1 MARRAGES
9 PPSGNRVAAFARHE
23 LGVSVTTGSNSQVFG
38 KRKKQHIVI
47 LASGDNIRH
56 MTIRPWMMALTVCF
70 LGMMSI
76 GYLGATTY
84 LVLRDNLI
92 GATMARQA
100 RMQHEYE
107 DRIAA
112 LRAQVDRVTSRQ
124 LLDQQVV
131 EEKVEKLLEQQM
143 ALTSRHGRIGAL
155 LQGTEAADSLPDAGP
170 LPADK
175 PAADDNDQ
183 ASIPT
188 QDGTQAF
195 AALLGTGKASTES
208 KTADTSSVP
217 ELALGYVPMTGENVA
232 DRADRLFSHM
242 TLSLKEIESEQLQ
255 RIDQLASG
263 ASQTAEEIAAILKR
277 QGVPVDDVAALPT
290 ADAVGGP
297 YLAPQSDR
305 DFNASLNALDAALN
319 RLESVRDTARRL
331 PFANPAPGREI
342 TSRFGNRPDPFF
354 GGLAMHAGIDFR
366 APTGTEIR
374 STGGGKVVS
383 AGFSGGYGNMVE
395 IDHGL
400 GLSTRYGHMSRI
412 LVSEGDI
419 VEPGQILGLS
429 GSTGRST
436 GPHLHYEVRR
446 NGDAVDPMR
455 FLNAGMKLTPL
466 IN

>member
-1 MARRAGES
+1 M
-9 PPSGNRVAAFARHE
+9 
-23 LGVSVTTGSNSQVFG
+23 GVSVTTGSNSQVFG
-38 KRKKQHIVI
+38 KRKEQHIVI
-47 LASGDNIRH
+47 LASGDRIRH
-56 MTIRPWMMALTVCF
+56 MTVRPWMMALGICF
-70 LGMMSI
+70 IGTMMI

-155 LQGTEAADSLPDAGP
+155 LQNGATPEALPDDGP
-170 LPADK
+170 LPTEK
-175 PAADDNDQ
+175 PLIDGKDS
-183 ASIPT
+183 ASLAT
-188 QDGTQAF
+188 GRQAF
-195 AALLGTGKASTES
+195 AALLGETDPSPA
-208 KTADTSSVP
+208 ADVENKP
-217 ELALGYVPMTGENVA
+217 ALALGYVPMTSDNVA

-242 TLSLKEIESEQLQ
+242 TLSLKEIETEQLQ
-255 RIDQLASG
+255 RIEELANS
-263 ASQTAEEIAAILKR
+263 ASQTADEIAAILTR
-277 QGVPVDDVAALPT
+277 QGVPIDEQASLPV
-290 ADAVGGP
+290 ADAIGGP

-305 DFNASLNALDAALN
+305 DFNASLNALDAALT
-319 RLESVRDTARRL
+319 RLETVRGTAKRL
-331 PFANPAPGREI
+331 PFANPAPGQEI

-374 STGGGKVVS
+374 STGAGKVVTAS
-383 AGFSGGYGNMVE
+383 FSGGYGNMVE

-412 LVSEGDI
+412 LVSEGDV

-446 NGDAVDPMR
+446 HGDPVDPMR

>member
-1 MARRAGES
+1 MAAS
-9 PPSGNRVAAFARHE
+9 
-23 LGVSVTTGSNSQVFG
+23 SNNQVFG
-38 KRKKQHIVI
+38 KRKVQHVVI
-47 LASGDNIRH
+47 LASGDRIRH
-56 MTIRPWMMALTVCF
+56 MTIRPWMIALSVCF
-70 LGMMSI
+70 VCTMAI

-155 LQGTEAADSLPDAGP
+155 LEGTVSSEALPNDGP
-170 LPADK
+170 VPAEK
-175 PAADDNDQ
+175 PTVGGNDQ
-183 ASIPT
+183 AALLN
-188 QDGTQAF
+188 GEKAF
-195 AALLGTGKASTES
+195 ATLLGTTTVGADSP
-208 KTADTSSVP
+208 TASVP
-217 ELALGYVPMTGENVA
+217 ARKPALALGYVPMTGENVA

-242 TLSLKEIESEQLQ
+242 TLSLKEIEAEQVQ

-263 ASQTAEEIAAILKR
+263 ASQTADEIAAILRR
-277 QGVPVDDVAALPT
+277 QGVPVDEVASVPST
-290 ADAVGGP
+290 DAVGGP
-297 YLAPQSDR
+297 YLAPQSER

-319 RLESVRDTARRL
+319 RLETVRGTAKRL
-331 PFANPAPGREI
+331 PFANPAPGQEI

-374 STGGGKVVS
+374 STGSGKVVT

-395 IDHGL
+395 VDHGL
-400 GLSTRYGHMSRI
+400 GLSTRYGHMSRV
-412 LVSEGDI
+412 LVSEGDT
-419 VEPGQILGLS
+419 VEPGQLIGLS

-446 NGDAVDPMR
+446 NGEPIDPMR

>member
-1 MARRAGES
+1 M
-9 PPSGNRVAAFARHE
+9 
-23 LGVSVTTGSNSQVFG
+23 GVSVTTGSNSQVFG

-47 LASGDNIRH
+47 LASGDRIRH

-70 LGMMSI
+70 VGMMAI

-155 LQGTEAADSLPDAGP
+155 LQGSEPSEELPNAGP
-170 LPADK
+170 VPADK
-175 PAADDNDQ
+175 PTDDSEDR
-183 ASIPT
+183 ASLVT
-188 QDGTQAF
+188 RDSTQAF
-195 AALLGTGKASTES
+195 AALLGTERASPVAPES
-208 KTADTSSVP
+208 DNKPA
-217 ELALGYVPMTGENVA
+217 LALGYVPMTGENVA

-242 TLSLKEIESEQLQ
+242 TLSLKEIEAEQLQ

-263 ASQTAEEIAAILKR
+263 AAQTAEEIAAILKR
-277 QGVPVDDVAALPT
+277 QGVPVDDVASLPT
-290 ADAVGGP
+290 SDAIGGP

-305 DFNASLNALDAALN
+305 DFNASLNALDVALN

-374 STGGGKVVS
+374 STGAGKVVS

-412 LVSEGDI
+412 LVSEGDT
-419 VEPGQILGLS
+419 VEPGEILGLS

-436 GPHLHYEVRR
+436 GPHLHYEVRQ

>member
-1 MARRAGES
+1 
-9 PPSGNRVAAFARHE
+9 
-23 LGVSVTTGSNSQVFG
+23 LGVSVAAGSNNQVFG
-38 KRKKQHIVI
+38 KRKVQHVVI
-47 LASGDNIRH
+47 LASGDRIRH
-56 MTIRPWMMALTVCF
+56 MTIRPWMIALSVCLVCTMA
-70 LGMMSI
+70 I

-155 LQGTEAADSLPDAGP
+155 LEGGEASGALPNDGP
-170 LPADK
+170 VPAEK
-175 PAADDNDQ
+175 PAIGGNDQ
-183 ASIPT
+183 AALSNG
-188 QDGTQAF
+188 QKAF
-195 AALLGTGKASTES
+195 AALLGTTSDKPDSPAASMPAQ
-208 KTADTSSVP
+208 KPA
-217 ELALGYVPMTGENVA
+217 LALGYVPMTGENVA

-242 TLSLKEIESEQLQ
+242 TLSLKEIEAEQLQ

-263 ASQTAEEIAAILKR
+263 ASQTADEIAAILKR
-277 QGVPVDDVAALPT
+277 QGVPVDEVAFVPST
-290 ADAVGGP
+290 DAIGGP
-297 YLAPQSDR
+297 YLAPQSER

-319 RLESVRDTARRL
+319 RLETVRGTAKRL
-331 PFANPAPGREI
+331 PFANPAPGQEI

-374 STGGGKVVS
+374 STGAGKVVTAS
-383 AGFSGGYGNMVE
+383 FSGGYGNMVE

-412 LVSEGDI
+412 LVSEGDT
-419 VEPGQILGLS
+419 VETGQILGLS

-446 NGDAVDPMR
+446 NGDPVDPMR

>member
-1 MARRAGES
+1 
-9 PPSGNRVAAFARHE
+9 VA
-23 LGVSVTTGSNSQVFG
+23 TGSNNQVFG
-38 KRKKQHIVI
+38 KRKTQHVVI
-47 LASGDNIRH
+47 LASGDRIRH
-56 MTIRPWMMALTVCF
+56 MTIRPWMVALTVCF
-70 LGMMSI
+70 LGTMAI

-155 LQGTEAADSLPDAGP
+155 LESGETSGTLPSDGPVPAEKPSVDTEDRASLTN
-170 LPADK
+170 K
-175 PAADDNDQ
+175 N
-183 ASIPT
+183 S
-188 QDGTQAF
+188 TQAF
-195 AALLGTGKASTES
+195 AALLGTEQTSPVAPTAES
-208 KTADTSSVP
+208 KPA
-217 ELALGYVPMTGENVA
+217 LALGYVPMTGENVA

-242 TLSLKEIESEQLQ
+242 TLSLKEIEAEQLQ
-255 RIDQLASG
+255 RIDQLANG
-263 ASQTAEEIAAILKR
+263 ASQTADEIAAILER
-277 QGVPVDDVAALPT
+277 QGVEIGDIALRPIP
-290 ADAVGGP
+290 DAVGGP

-319 RLESVRDTARRL
+319 RLETVRGTAKRL
-331 PFANPAPGREI
+331 PFANPAPGQDI

-374 STGGGKVVS
+374 STGAGKVVS

-400 GLSTRYGHMSRI
+400 GLTTRFGHMSRI
-412 LVSEGDI
+412 LVGVGDV
-419 VEPGQILGLS
+419 VEPGQIIGLS

-446 NGDAVDPMR
+446 NGDPVDPMR

>member
-1 MARRAGES
+1 M
-9 PPSGNRVAAFARHE
+9 
-23 LGVSVTTGSNSQVFG
+23 GVSVTTGSNNQVFG
-38 KRKKQHIVI
+38 KRREQHIII
-47 LASGDNIRH
+47 LASGDRIRH
-56 MTIRPWMMALTVCF
+56 MTIRPWMVALTVCF
-70 LGMMSI
+70 LGTMAI

-143 ALTSRHGRIGAL
+143 ALTSRHGRIDAL
-155 LQGTEAADSLPDAGP
+155 LQTDSAPDALPTDGP
-170 LPADK
+170 MPAEK
-175 PAADDNDQ
+175 PLVDGKDR
-183 ASIPT
+183 ASLST
-188 QDGTQAF
+188 GTQAF
-195 AALLGTGKASTES
+195 AALLGETSAPS
-208 KTADTSSVP
+208 KSEVP
-217 ELALGYVPMTGENVA
+217 QRRALALGYVPMTGENVA

-242 TLSLKEIESEQLQ
+242 TLSLKEIEAEQLQ
-255 RIDQLASG
+255 RIDELASG
-263 ASQTAEEIAAILKR
+263 ASQTAEEIAAILRR
-277 QGVPVDDVAALPT
+277 QGVPIDEQAALPT
-290 ADAVGGP
+290 VDAVGGP

-305 DFNASLNALDAALN
+305 DFNASLNALDVALT
-319 RLESVRDTARRL
+319 RLETVRYTAKRL

-374 STGGGKVVS
+374 STGAGKVVT
-383 AGFSGGYGNMVE
+383 ATFSGGYGNMVE

-412 LVSEGDI
+412 LVSEGDT
-419 VEPGQILGLS
+419 VETGQILGLA

-436 GPHLHYEVRR
+436 GPHLHYEIRR
-446 NGDAVDPMR
+446 NGDPVDPMR

>member
-1 MARRAGES
+1 MR
-9 PPSGNRVAAFARHE
+9 PHCARHE
-23 LGVSVTTGSNSQVFG
+23 LGGSVATGSNSQVFG
-38 KRKKQHIVI
+38 KRKEQHIVI
-47 LASGDNIRH
+47 LASGDRIRH
-56 MTIRPWMMALTVCF
+56 MTIRPWMVALSICF
-70 LGMMSI
+70 VGMMMI

-155 LQGTEAADSLPDAGP
+155 LQADDSTDALPSDGP
-170 LPADK
+170 VPADK
-175 PAADDNDQ
+175 PVIDSKDR
-183 ASIPT
+183 ASLSG
-188 QDGTQAF
+188 GTEAF
-195 AALLGTGKASTES
+195 AALLGERTPAQQGES
-208 KTADTSSVP
+208 HRKP
-217 ELALGYVPMTGENVA
+217 ELALGYVPMTDGNVA

-242 TLSLKEIESEQLQ
+242 TLSLKEIEAEQLQ
-255 RIDQLASG
+255 RIEELASD
-263 ASQTAEEIAAILKR
+263 ASQTADEIAAILKR
-277 QGVPVDDVAALPT
+277 QGVPVDEQASLPV
-290 ADAVGGP
+290 ADAIGGP
-297 YLAPQSDR
+297 YLAPQADR
-305 DFNASLNALDAALN
+305 DFNASLNALDAALT
-319 RLESVRDTARRL
+319 RLETVRDTAKRL
-331 PFANPAPGREI
+331 PFANPAPGQEI

-374 STGGGKVVS
+374 STGAGKVVTAS
-383 AGFSGGYGNMVE
+383 FSGGYGNMVE

-412 LVSEGDI
+412 LVSEGDT

-446 NGDAVDPMR
+446 NGDPVDPMR

>member
-1 MARRAGES
+1 MTLREAR
-9 PPSGNRVAAFARHE
+9 PTL
-23 LGVSVTTGSNSQVFG
+23 LGDSVTTGSNSQVFG
-38 KRKKQHIVI
+38 KRREQHIVI
-47 LASGDNIRH
+47 LASGDRIRH
-56 MTIRPWMMALTVCF
+56 MTIRPWMVALTVCF
-70 LGMMSI
+70 LGTMAI

-143 ALTSRHGRIGAL
+143 ALTSRHGRIDAL
-155 LQGTEAADSLPDAGP
+155 LQTGSEPDALPTDGP
-170 LPADK
+170 LPAEK
-175 PAADDNDQ
+175 PVVDGKDQ
-183 ASIPT
+183 ASFST
-188 QDGTQAF
+188 GTQAF
-195 AALLGTGKASTES
+195 AALLGETAPEPKTE
-208 KTADTSSVP
+208 VP
-217 ELALGYVPMTGENVA
+217 HRPALALGYVPMTGENVA
-232 DRADRLFSHM
+232 DRADRLFSNM
-242 TLSLKEIESEQLQ
+242 TLSLKEIEAEQLQ
-255 RIDQLASG
+255 RIEELANG
-263 ASQTAEEIAAILKR
+263 ASQTADEIAAILRR
-277 QGVPVDDVAALPT
+277 QGVPIDEQAALPAT
-290 ADAVGGP
+290 DAVGGP

-305 DFNASLNALDAALN
+305 DFNASLNALDVALT
-319 RLESVRDTARRL
+319 RLETVRDTAKRL

-374 STGGGKVVS
+374 STGAGKIVTAS
-383 AGFSGGYGNMVE
+383 FSGGYGNMVE

-412 LVSEGDI
+412 LVSEGDT
-419 VEPGQILGLS
+419 VETGQILGLA

-446 NGDAVDPMR
+446 NGDPVDPMR

>member
-1 MARRAGES
+1 
-9 PPSGNRVAAFARHE
+9 VA
-23 LGVSVTTGSNSQVFG
+23 TGSNNQVFG
-38 KRKKQHIVI
+38 RRKQQHVVI
-47 LASGDNIRH
+47 LASGDRIRH
-56 MTIRPWMMALTVCF
+56 MTIRPWMTLLGICF
-70 LGMMSI
+70 LGTLSI

-131 EEKVEKLLEQQM
+131 EDKVEKLLEQQM

-155 LQGTEAADSLPDAGP
+155 LQGTTTDAILPGAGP
-170 LPADK
+170 VPADK
-175 PAADDNDQ
+175 PKTDGDE
-183 ASIPT
+183 ASII
-188 QDGTQAF
+188 DGSAPAF
-195 AALLGTGKASTES
+195 AALLGTPKQIDT
-208 KTADTSSVP
+208 TSSSS
-217 ELALGYVPMTGENVA
+217 LALGYVPMTRENVA

-242 TLSLKEIESEQLQ
+242 TLSLKEIEAEQLE

-263 ASQTAEEIAAILKR
+263 ASATADKITGILKR
-277 QGVPVDDVAALPT
+277 QGVPVEEQAALAT
-290 ADAVGGP
+290 QDAVGGP
-297 YLAPQSDR
+297 YMAPRSDK
-305 DFNASLNALDAALN
+305 DFNASLNQLDAALT

-331 PFANPAPGREI
+331 PFANPAPGRDI

-366 APTGTEIR
+366 APTGTEIKT
-374 STGGGKVVS
+374 TGAGKVVT

-400 GLSTRYGHMSRI
+400 GISTRYGHMSRV
-412 LVSEGDI
+412 LVKVGDE
-419 VEPGQILGLS
+419 VATGDVVGLS

-446 NGDAVDPMR
+446 DGDAVDPMQ

>member
-1 MARRAGES
+1 M
-9 PPSGNRVAAFARHE
+9 
-23 LGVSVTTGSNSQVFG
+23 GVSVTTGSNSQVFG
-38 KRKKQHIVI
+38 KRREQHIVI
-47 LASGDNIRH
+47 LASGDRIRH
-56 MTIRPWMMALTVCF
+56 MTIRPWMVALTVCF
-70 LGMMSI
+70 LGTMAI

-143 ALTSRHGRIGAL
+143 ALTSRHGRIDAL
-155 LQGTEAADSLPDAGP
+155 LQTDSAPDALPTDGP
-170 LPADK
+170 LPAEK
-175 PAADDNDQ
+175 PAVDGKDQ
-183 ASIPT
+183 ASLSS
-188 QDGTQAF
+188 GTQAF
-195 AALLGTGKASTES
+195 AALLGE
-208 KTADTSSVP
+208 TAP
-217 ELALGYVPMTGENVA
+217 EPRATPPHRPALALGYIPMTDENVA
-232 DRADRLFSHM
+232 DRADRLFSNM
-242 TLSLKEIESEQLQ
+242 TLSLKEIEAEQLQ
-255 RIDQLASG
+255 RIEKLASG
-263 ASQTAEEIAAILKR
+263 ASQTADEIAAILRR
-277 QGVPVDDVAALPT
+277 QGVPIDEQAALPV

-297 YLAPQSDR
+297 YMAPQSDS
-305 DFNASLNALDAALN
+305 DFNASLNALDVALT
-319 RLESVRDTARRL
+319 RLEAVRDTAKRL

-374 STGGGKVVS
+374 STGVGKVVTAS
-383 AGFSGGYGNMVE
+383 FSGGYGKMVE

-400 GLSTRYGHMSRI
+400 GLTTRYGHMSRI
-412 LVSEGDI
+412 LVSEGDT
-419 VEPGQILGLS
+419 VETGQILGLA

-436 GPHLHYEVRR
+436 GPHLHYEIRR
-446 NGDAVDPMR
+446 NGNPVDPMR

-466 IN
+466 IK

>member
-1 MARRAGES
+1 MAA
-9 PPSGNRVAAFARHE
+9 
-23 LGVSVTTGSNSQVFG
+23 GSNNQIFG
-38 KRKKQHIVI
+38 KRKVQHVVI
-47 LASGDNIRH
+47 LASGDRIRH
-56 MTIRPWMMALTVCF
+56 MTIRPWMIALTVCF
-70 LGMMSI
+70 LGTMAI

-143 ALTSRHGRIGAL
+143 ALTSRHGRIDAL
-155 LQGTEAADSLPDAGP
+155 LEGGSPSDALPTDGP
-170 LPADK
+170 VPADK
-175 PAADDNDQ
+175 PLVDGKNRAAL
-183 ASIPT
+183 PT
-188 QDGTQAF
+188 GTQAF
-195 AALLGTGKASTES
+195 AALLGTATDE
-208 KTADTSSVP
+208 TAAIPAEAGSRKRA
-217 ELALGYVPMTGENVA
+217 LALGYVPMTGENVA
-232 DRADRLFSHM
+232 DRADRLFSNM
-242 TLSLKEIESEQLQ
+242 TLSLKEIEAEQLQ

-263 ASQTAEEIAAILKR
+263 ASQTADEISAILER
-277 QGVPVDDVAALPT
+277 QGVPIGDLASLPI

-319 RLESVRDTARRL
+319 RLETVRGTAKRL
-331 PFANPAPGREI
+331 PFSNPAPGQDI

-374 STGGGKVVS
+374 STGSGKVVK
-383 AGFSGGYGNMVE
+383 AAFSGGYGNMVE

-400 GLSTRYGHMSRI
+400 GLTTRFGHMSRI
-412 LVSEGDI
+412 LVGEGDT
-419 VEPGQILGLS
+419 VEPGQIIGLS

-446 NGDAVDPMR
+446 NGDPVDPMR

>member
-1 MARRAGES
+1 MTLREAR
-9 PPSGNRVAAFARHE
+9 PTL
-23 LGVSVTTGSNSQVFG
+23 LGDSVTTGSNSQVFG
-38 KRKKQHIVI
+38 KRREQHIVI
-47 LASGDNIRH
+47 LASGDRIRH
-56 MTIRPWMMALTVCF
+56 MTIRPWMVALTVCF
-70 LGMMSI
+70 LGTMAI
-76 GYLGATTY
+76 GYLGAATY

-143 ALTSRHGRIGAL
+143 ALTSRHGRIDAL
-155 LQGTEAADSLPDAGP
+155 LQTGSEPDALPTDGP
-170 LPADK
+170 LPAEK
-175 PAADDNDQ
+175 PVVGGKDQ
-183 ASIPT
+183 ASFST
-188 QDGTQAF
+188 GTQAF
-195 AALLGTGKASTES
+195 AALLGETAPEPKTE
-208 KTADTSSVP
+208 VP
-217 ELALGYVPMTGENVA
+217 HRPALALGYVPMTGENVA
-232 DRADRLFSHM
+232 DRADRLFSNM
-242 TLSLKEIESEQLQ
+242 TLSLKEIEAEQLQ
-255 RIDQLASG
+255 RIEELANG
-263 ASQTAEEIAAILKR
+263 ASQTADEIAAILRR
-277 QGVPVDDVAALPT
+277 QGVPIDEQAALPAT
-290 ADAVGGP
+290 DAVGGP

-305 DFNASLNALDAALN
+305 DFNASLNALDVALT
-319 RLESVRDTARRL
+319 RLETVRDTAKRL

-374 STGGGKVVS
+374 STGAGKIVTAS
-383 AGFSGGYGNMVE
+383 FSGGYGNMVE

-412 LVSEGDI
+412 LVSEGDT
-419 VEPGQILGLS
+419 VETGQILGLA

-446 NGDAVDPMR
+446 NGDPVDPMR

>member
-1 MARRAGES
+1 MG
-9 PPSGNRVAAFARHE
+9 G
-23 LGVSVTTGSNSQVFG
+23 SVTTGSNNQVFG
-38 KRKKQHIVI
+38 KRREQHIII
-47 LASGDNIRH
+47 LASGDRIRH
-56 MTIRPWMMALTVCF
+56 MMIRPWMVALTVCF
-70 LGMMSI
+70 LGTLAI

-131 EEKVEKLLEQQM
+131 EEKVEKLLEQQL
-143 ALTSRHGRIGAL
+143 ALTSRHGRIDAL
-155 LQGTEAADSLPDAGP
+155 LQTDSAPDALPTDGP
-170 LPADK
+170 MPAEK
-175 PAADDNDQ
+175 PLVDGKDR
-183 ASIPT
+183 ASLST
-188 QDGTQAF
+188 GTQAF
-195 AALLGTGKASTES
+195 AALLGETAAPS
-208 KTADTSSVP
+208 KSEVP
-217 ELALGYVPMTGENVA
+217 QRRALALGYVPMTGENVA

-242 TLSLKEIESEQLQ
+242 TLSLKEIEAEQLQ
-255 RIDQLASG
+255 RIDELANG
-263 ASQTAEEIAAILKR
+263 ASQTADEIAAILRR
-277 QGVPVDDVAALPT
+277 QGVPIDEQAALPAT
-290 ADAVGGP
+290 DAVGGP

-305 DFNASLNALDAALN
+305 DFNASLNALDVALT
-319 RLESVRDTARRL
+319 RLETVRETAKRL

-374 STGGGKVVS
+374 STGAGKVVTAS
-383 AGFSGGYGNMVE
+383 FSGGYGNMVE

-412 LVSEGDI
+412 LVSEGDT
-419 VEPGQILGLS
+419 VETGQILGLA

-446 NGDAVDPMR
+446 NGDPVDPMR

>member
-1 MARRAGES
+1 MAA
-9 PPSGNRVAAFARHE
+9 
-23 LGVSVTTGSNSQVFG
+23 GSNNQIFG
-38 KRKKQHIVI
+38 KRKVQHVVI
-47 LASGDNIRH
+47 LASGDRIRH
-56 MTIRPWMMALTVCF
+56 MTIRPWMIALTVCF
-70 LGMMSI
+70 LGTMAI

-143 ALTSRHGRIGAL
+143 ALTSRHGRIDAL
-155 LQGTEAADSLPDAGP
+155 LEGGSPSDALPTDGP
-170 LPADK
+170 VPADK
-175 PAADDNDQ
+175 PLVDGKNRAAL
-183 ASIPT
+183 PT
-188 QDGTQAF
+188 GTQAF
-195 AALLGTGKASTES
+195 AALLGTATDEAAAIPAEAGSRKRA
-208 KTADTSSVP
+208 
-217 ELALGYVPMTGENVA
+217 LALGYVPMTGENVA
-232 DRADRLFSHM
+232 DRADRLFSNM
-242 TLSLKEIESEQLQ
+242 TLSLKEIEAEQLQ

-263 ASQTAEEIAAILKR
+263 ASQTADEISAILER
-277 QGVPVDDVAALPT
+277 QGVPIGDLASLPI

-319 RLESVRDTARRL
+319 RLETVRGTAKRL
-331 PFANPAPGREI
+331 PFSNPAPGQDI

-374 STGGGKVVS
+374 STGSGKVVK
-383 AGFSGGYGNMVE
+383 AAFSGGYGNMVE

-400 GLSTRYGHMSRI
+400 GLTTRFGHMSRI
-412 LVSEGDI
+412 LVGEGDT
-419 VEPGQILGLS
+419 VEPGQIIGLS

-446 NGDAVDPMR
+446 NGDPVDPMR

>member
-1 MARRAGES
+1 MTLHKAR
-9 PPSGNRVAAFARHE
+9 PTL
-23 LGVSVTTGSNSQVFG
+23 LGVSVTTASNNQVFG
-38 KRKKQHIVI
+38 KRREQHIVI
-47 LASGDNIRH
+47 LASGDRIRH
-56 MTIRPWMMALTVCF
+56 MTIRPWMVALTVCF
-70 LGMMSI
+70 LGTMAI

-143 ALTSRHGRIGAL
+143 ALTSRHGRIDAL
-155 LQGTEAADSLPDAGP
+155 LQTDSAPDALPTDGP
-170 LPADK
+170 LPAEK
-175 PAADDNDQ
+175 PLVDGMDH
-183 ASIPT
+183 ASLST
-188 QDGTQAF
+188 GTQAF
-195 AALLGTGKASTES
+195 ATLLGE
-208 KTADTSSVP
+208 TAP
-217 ELALGYVPMTGENVA
+217 EPKPAAPHRPALALGYVPMTGENVA
-232 DRADRLFSHM
+232 DRADRLFSNM
-242 TLSLKEIESEQLQ
+242 TLSLKEIEAEQLQ
-255 RIDQLASG
+255 RIEELASG
-263 ASQTAEEIAAILKR
+263 ASQTADEIAAILRR
-277 QGVPVDDVAALPT
+277 QGVPIDEQAALT
-290 ADAVGGP
+290 TIDAVGGP

-305 DFNASLNALDAALN
+305 DFNASLNALDVALT
-319 RLESVRDTARRL
+319 RLETVRDTAKRL

-374 STGGGKVVS
+374 STGVGKVVTAS
-383 AGFSGGYGNMVE
+383 FSGGYGNMVE

-412 LVSEGDI
+412 LVSEGDT
-419 VEPGQILGLS
+419 VETGQILGLA

-436 GPHLHYEVRR
+436 GPHLHYEIRR
-446 NGDAVDPMR
+446 NGAPVDPMR

>member
-1 MARRAGES
+1 M
-9 PPSGNRVAAFARHE
+9 
-23 LGVSVTTGSNSQVFG
+23 TTGSNNQVFG
-38 KRKKQHIVI
+38 KRREQHIII
-47 LASGDNIRH
+47 LASGDRIRH
-56 MTIRPWMMALTVCF
+56 MTIRPWMVALTVCF
-70 LGMMSI
+70 LGTMAI

-143 ALTSRHGRIGAL
+143 ALASRHGRIDAL
-155 LQGTEAADSLPDAGP
+155 LQTGNASDALPADGP
-170 LPADK
+170 LPAEK
-175 PAADDNDQ
+175 PVVDSKDR
-183 ASIPT
+183 ASLST
-188 QDGTQAF
+188 GTQAF
-195 AALLGTGKASTES
+195 AALLGE
-208 KTADTSSVP
+208 TAPQPKSPVP
-217 ELALGYVPMTGENVA
+217 HRPALALGYVPMTGENVA

-242 TLSLKEIESEQLQ
+242 TLSLKEIEAEQLQ
-255 RIDQLASG
+255 RIDELANG
-263 ASQTAEEIAAILKR
+263 ASETAEEIAAILRR
-277 QGVPVDDVAALPT
+277 QGVPIDEQAALPAT
-290 ADAVGGP
+290 DAVGGP

-305 DFNASLNALDAALN
+305 DFNASLNALDVALT
-319 RLESVRDTARRL
+319 RLETVRETAKRL

-374 STGGGKVVS
+374 STGAGKVVTAS
-383 AGFSGGYGNMVE
+383 FSGGYGNMVE

-400 GLSTRYGHMSRI
+400 GLSTRYGHMSRM
-412 LVSEGDI
+412 LVSEGDT
-419 VEPGQILGLS
+419 VETGQILGLA

-446 NGDAVDPMR
+446 NGDPVDPMR

>member
-1 MARRAGES
+1 M
-9 PPSGNRVAAFARHE
+9 
-23 LGVSVTTGSNSQVFG
+23 TTGSNNQVFG
-38 KRKKQHIVI
+38 KRREQHIII
-47 LASGDNIRH
+47 LASGDRIRH
-56 MTIRPWMMALTVCF
+56 MTIRPWMVALTVCF
-70 LGMMSI
+70 LGTMAI

-143 ALTSRHGRIGAL
+143 ALTSRHGRIDAL
-155 LQGTEAADSLPDAGP
+155 LQTDSAPDALPTDGP
-170 LPADK
+170 MPAEK
-175 PAADDNDQ
+175 PLVDGKDR
-183 ASIPT
+183 ASLST
-188 QDGTQAF
+188 GTQAF
-195 AALLGTGKASTES
+195 AALLGETAAPS
-208 KTADTSSVP
+208 KSEVP
-217 ELALGYVPMTGENVA
+217 QRRALALGYVPMTGENVA

-242 TLSLKEIESEQLQ
+242 TLSLKEIEAEQLQ
-255 RIDQLASG
+255 RIDELANG
-263 ASQTAEEIAAILKR
+263 ASQTADEIAAILRR
-277 QGVPVDDVAALPT
+277 QGVPIDEQAALPAT
-290 ADAVGGP
+290 DAVGGP

-305 DFNASLNALDAALN
+305 DFNASLNALDVALT
-319 RLESVRDTARRL
+319 RLETVRETAKRL

-374 STGGGKVVS
+374 STGAGKVVTAS
-383 AGFSGGYGNMVE
+383 FSGGYGNMVE

-412 LVSEGDI
+412 LVSEGDT
-419 VEPGQILGLS
+419 VETGQILGLA

-446 NGDAVDPMR
+446 NGDPVDPMR

>member
-1 MARRAGES
+1 M
-9 PPSGNRVAAFARHE
+9 
-23 LGVSVTTGSNSQVFG
+23 TTGSNSQVFG
-38 KRKKQHIVI
+38 KRREQHIVI
-47 LASGDNIRH
+47 LASGDRIRH
-56 MTIRPWMMALTVCF
+56 MTIRPWMVALTVCF
-70 LGMMSI
+70 LGTMAI

-143 ALTSRHGRIGAL
+143 ALTSRHGRIDAL
-155 LQGTEAADSLPDAGP
+155 LQTGSEPDALPTDGP
-170 LPADK
+170 LPAEK
-175 PAADDNDQ
+175 PVVDGKDQ
-183 ASIPT
+183 ASFST
-188 QDGTQAF
+188 GTQAF
-195 AALLGTGKASTES
+195 AALLGETAPEPKTE
-208 KTADTSSVP
+208 VP
-217 ELALGYVPMTGENVA
+217 HRPALALGYVPMTGENVA
-232 DRADRLFSHM
+232 DRADRLFSNM
-242 TLSLKEIESEQLQ
+242 TLSLKEIEAEQLQ
-255 RIDQLASG
+255 RIEELANG
-263 ASQTAEEIAAILKR
+263 ASQTADEIAAILRR
-277 QGVPVDDVAALPT
+277 QGVPIDEQAALPAT
-290 ADAVGGP
+290 DAVGGP

-305 DFNASLNALDAALN
+305 DFNASLNALDVALT
-319 RLESVRDTARRL
+319 RLETVRDTAKRL

-374 STGGGKVVS
+374 STGAGKIVTAS
-383 AGFSGGYGNMVE
+383 FSGGYGNMVE

-412 LVSEGDI
+412 LVSEGDT
-419 VEPGQILGLS
+419 VETGQILGLA

-446 NGDAVDPMR
+446 NGDPVDPMR

>member
-1 MARRAGES
+1 MTLREAR
-9 PPSGNRVAAFARHE
+9 PTL
-23 LGVSVTTGSNSQVFG
+23 LGDSVTTGSNSQVFG
-38 KRKKQHIVI
+38 KRREQHIVI
-47 LASGDNIRH
+47 LASGDRIRH
-56 MTIRPWMMALTVCF
+56 MTIRPWMVALTVCF
-70 LGMMSI
+70 LGTMAI

-143 ALTSRHGRIGAL
+143 ALTSRHGRIDAL
-155 LQGTEAADSLPDAGP
+155 LQTGSEPDALPTDGP
-170 LPADK
+170 LPAEK
-175 PAADDNDQ
+175 PVVDGKDQ
-183 ASIPT
+183 ASFST
-188 QDGTQAF
+188 GTQAF
-195 AALLGTGKASTES
+195 AALLGETAPEPKTE
-208 KTADTSSVP
+208 VP
-217 ELALGYVPMTGENVA
+217 HRPALALGYVPMTGENVA
-232 DRADRLFSHM
+232 DRADRLFSNM
-242 TLSLKEIESEQLQ
+242 TLSLKEIEAEQLQ
-255 RIDQLASG
+255 RIEELANG
-263 ASQTAEEIAAILKR
+263 ASQTADEIAAILRR
-277 QGVPVDDVAALPT
+277 QGVPIDEQATLPAT
-290 ADAVGGP
+290 DAVGGP

-305 DFNASLNALDAALN
+305 DFNASLNALDVALT
-319 RLESVRDTARRL
+319 RLETVRDTAKRL

-374 STGGGKVVS
+374 STGAGKIVTAS
-383 AGFSGGYGNMVE
+383 FSGGYGNMVE

-412 LVSEGDI
+412 LVSEGDT
-419 VEPGQILGLS
+419 VETGQILGLA

-446 NGDAVDPMR
+446 NGDPVDPMR

>member
-1 MARRAGES
+1 M
-9 PPSGNRVAAFARHE
+9 
-23 LGVSVTTGSNSQVFG
+23 TTGSNSQVFG

-47 LASGDNIRH
+47 LASGDQIRH
-56 MTIRPWMMALTVCF
+56 MTIRPWMVALSVCF
-70 LGMMSI
+70 LGMMAI

-131 EEKVEKLLEQQM
+131 EDKVEKLLEQQM
-143 ALTSRHGRIGAL
+143 ALTSRHGRIGEL
-155 LQGTEAADSLPDAGP
+155 LQGEQSPDSLPSDGP
-170 LPADK
+170 VPANK
-175 PAADDNDQ
+175 PVVDGKDRAAL
-183 ASIPT
+183 ST
-188 QDGTQAF
+188 GTQAF
-195 AALLGTGKASTES
+195 AALLGENKSSAAARPTE
-208 KTADTSSVP
+208 KPA
-217 ELALGYVPMTGENVA
+217 LALGYVPMNGENVA

-242 TLSLKEIESEQLQ
+242 TLSLKEIEAEQLQ
-255 RIDQLASG
+255 RIEELASG
-263 ASQTAEEIAAILKR
+263 ASQTADEIAAILKR
-277 QGVPVDDVAALPT
+277 QGVPIDEQASLPV
-290 ADAVGGP
+290 ADAIGGP

-305 DFNASLNALDAALN
+305 NFNASLNALDAALT
-319 RLESVRDTARRL
+319 RLETVRDTAKRL
-331 PFANPAPGREI
+331 PFANPAPGQEI

-374 STGGGKVVS
+374 STGAGKVVT

-400 GLSTRYGHMSRI
+400 GLRTRYGHMSRI
-412 LVSEGDI
+412 LVSEGDGI
-419 VEPGQILGLS
+419 EPGQVLGLS

-446 NGDAVDPMR
+446 NGDPVDPMR

>member
-1 MARRAGES
+1 
-9 PPSGNRVAAFARHE
+9 V
-23 LGVSVTTGSNSQVFG
+23 VTGSNNQVFG
-38 KRKKQHIVI
+38 RRKQQHVVI
-47 LASGDNIRH
+47 LASGDHIRH
-56 MTIRPWMMALTVCF
+56 MTIRPWMTILAVCF
-70 LGMMSI
+70 LGTLAL

-131 EEKVEKLLEQQM
+131 EDKVEKLLEQQM

-155 LQGTEAADSLPDAGP
+155 LQGAGAETMLPGDGP
-170 LPADK
+170 VPADK
-175 PAADDNDQ
+175 PKGDGRE
-183 ASIPT
+183 ASLVKRPSP
-188 QDGTQAF
+188 AF
-195 AALLGTGKASTES
+195 AALLGTPQQN
-208 KTADTSSVP
+208 DTTGETS
-217 ELALGYVPMTGENVA
+217 LALGYVPMTQENVA

-242 TLSLKEIESEQLQ
+242 TLSLKELEAEQLE
-255 RIDQLASG
+255 RLDQLASG
-263 ASQTAEEIAAILKR
+263 ASATADEIAGILKR
-277 QGVPVDDVAALPT
+277 QGVPVDEQAVQET
-290 ADAVGGP
+290 QDAIGGP
-297 YLAPQSDR
+297 YLAPRSEQ
-305 DFNASLNALDAALN
+305 DFNASLNQLDAALT

-331 PFANPAPGREI
+331 PFANPAPGRDI

-354 GGLAMHAGIDFR
+354 GGLALHAGIDFR
-366 APTGTEIR
+366 TPTGTEIR
-374 STGGGKVVS
+374 TTGAGKVIA

-395 IDHGL
+395 VDHGL
-400 GLSTRYGHMSRI
+400 GISTRYGHMSRV
-412 LVSEGDI
+412 LVKVGDE
-419 VEPGQILGLS
+419 VATGDVVGLS

-436 GPHLHYEVRR
+436 GPHLHYEIRR
-446 NGDAVDPMR
+446 NGDAVDPMQ